1 MNTQNNKRHVKDTFV
16 FTTQSSRRSNTWC
29 SHRAFLPPPTEECES
44 KMRKQPRE
52 TIQYIHM
59 FVYKYLV
66 IQWFP
71 KYQKNLIIWYGA
83 HCWTWWIEINDKYI
97 FIFILYLKYYT
108 ICIYDWTQ
116 LSFNISFSEN
126 NNSSMFISIP
136 LLDVWQS
143 IRVLEPPTVQFATV
157 TFIIHNI
164 EMENSHSQ
172 VEIVILPPGK
182 F

>member
-44 KMRKQPRE
+44 NMRKQPRE
-52 TIQYIHM
+52 TIQYIYTCS
-59 FVYKYLV
+59 FINTWLSNG
-66 IQWFP
+66 
-71 KYQKNLIIWYGA
+71 YQNTRKILIIWYGA

-116 LSFNISFSEN
+116 FLSFNISFSEY
-126 NNSSMFISIP
+126 NNSSMFI
-136 LLDVWQS
+136 
-143 IRVLEPPTVQFATV
+143 
-157 TFIIHNI
+157 
-164 EMENSHSQ
+164 
-172 VEIVILPPGK
+172 
-182 F
+182 